1 MMEMNRRY
9 IVYAMMATIVTLS
22 SCAGEESEAEQSP
35 PVPISVTV
43 NSDHQPLTRN
53 DETTPL
59 TDDAIKITGFGLYCQ
74 PKSSTAT
81 YSPIMNNQKFTHN
94 GSGWTYS
101 PTKYWPNDNNT
112 KLNFIAYAPY
122 TTTDKVS
129 YDNVAT
135 ELTYHYIVK
144 TDNPFDNID
153 LCTAVATDRTSS
165 GGAVPL
171 TFEHQTARL
180 DVQVGITNATSGNK
194 YFIKSVTIN
203 TNSLSPA
210 TLHVNCS
217 QTTWIPITGASPITY
232 NLNSLSYF
240 KESIRDPEFTTVDE
254 FNSTSLTGLTTTLQG
269 IFQESKTLTVLPTW
283 SSQDTFTITVNY
295 VEYSVT
301 GSDLITTNKT
311 ASGTVIILSYT
322 GGHLHTLNIQ
332 IDPSSSAITIP

>member
-59 TDDAIKITGFGLYCQ
+59 TDDAIKTTGFGLYCQ

-81 YSPIMNNQKFTHN
+81 YSPIMNNQKFTYS
-94 GSGWTYS
+94 GSAWTYS

-129 YDNVAT
+129 FDNVAT

-153 LCTAVATDRTSS
+153 LCTAVAADRTSS

-180 DVQVGITNATSGNK
+180 DVKVGITNATSGNK

-210 TLHVNCS
+210 TLHVNRS

-240 KESIRDPEFTTVDE
+240 KEGIRDPEFTTVDE
-254 FNSTSLTGLTTTLQG
+254 FNSSTSSSGLTTDFQG
-269 IFQESKTLTVLPTW
+269 IFLESKTLTVLPICNL
-283 SSQDTFTITVNY
+283 DPFTITVNY

-301 GSDLITTNKT
+301 GSDLIPSNKT
-311 ASGTVIILSYT
+311 ASGTVTILSYL
-322 GGHLHTLNIQ
+322 GGHLYTLNIQ
-332 IDPSSSAITIP
+332 IDPSSTDIVTP